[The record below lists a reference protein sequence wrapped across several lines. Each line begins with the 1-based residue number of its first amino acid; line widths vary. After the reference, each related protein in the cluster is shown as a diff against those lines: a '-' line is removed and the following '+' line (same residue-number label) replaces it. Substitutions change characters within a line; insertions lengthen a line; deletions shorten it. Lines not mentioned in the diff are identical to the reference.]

1 MARSWLAMRNRGPLS
16 RLYWCAMAT
25 TSTRLTYAD
34 LVAMPEDG
42 KRHELIDGEHYVT
55 PSPTLRHQLVLSHLH
70 LDLGGYVEANGLGQA
85 FFAPLD
91 VILSDY
97 DVVEPDL
104 LFVSTER
111 LEQIG
116 RAYIHAA
123 PDLVVEVLSPGT
135 RRIDATKKLRLYEKF
150 GVAEY
155 WMIDPEAEW
164 VDVYRAGSG
173 QPPELPGLHHLAR
186 LIRERGDGPLTSPL
200 FPGLALQLDRL
211 FR

>member
-1 MARSWLAMRNRGPLS
+1 
-16 RLYWCAMAT
+16 MAT

-34 LVAMPEDG
+34 LVAMPDDG

-55 PSPTLRHQLVLSHLH
+55 PSPTLRHQLVLANLH
-70 LDLGGYVEANGLGQA
+70 LDLGGYVEANNLGQV

-91 VILSDY
+91 VVLSDY

-104 LFVSTER
+104 LFVTTER
-111 LEQIG
+111 LERIG
-116 RAYIHAA
+116 RAYIHGA
-123 PDLVVEVLSPGT
+123 PDLAVEVLSPGT
-135 RRIDATKKLRLYEKF
+135 RKIDATKKLRLYEKF

-164 VDVYRAGSG
+164 VEVYRAGTAG
-173 QPPELPGLHHLAR
+173 GHGLQQAAR
-186 LIRERGDGPLTSPL
+186 LLRERGDGPLTSPL

>member
-1 MARSWLAMRNRGPLS
+1 
-16 RLYWCAMAT
+16 MAT

-42 KRHELIDGEHYVT
+42 KRHELIDGEHYAT
-55 PSPTLRHQLVLSHLH
+55 PSPTLRDQLVLATLH
-70 LDLGGYVEANGLGQA
+70 LYLGADGEANGLGKA

-97 DVVEPDL
+97 AVVEPDL
-104 LFVSTER
+104 LFVTTER
-111 LEQIG
+111 LERIG

-135 RRIDATKKLRLYEKF
+135 RKIDATKKLRLYEKF

-155 WMIDPEAEW
+155 WMIAPEAEW
-164 VDVYRAGSG
+164 VEVYRAGSAG
-173 QPPELPGLHHLAR
+173 GHGLHHAAR
-186 LIRERGDGPLTSPL
+186 LLRERGDGPLTSPL
-200 FPGLALQLDRL
+200 FPGFALQLERL

>member
-1 MARSWLAMRNRGPLS
+1 
-16 RLYWCAMAT
+16 MAT

-34 LVAMPEDG
+34 LLAMPEDG
-42 KRHELIDGEHYVT
+42 KRHELIDGEHFVT
-55 PSPTLRHQLVLSHLH
+55 PAPTTRHQLVLGNLH
-70 LDLGGYVEANGLGQA
+70 LDLGSYVEANGLGKVL
-85 FFAPLD
+85 FAPLD

-111 LEQIG
+111 LARIG
-116 RAYIHAA
+116 RPYIHAA

-135 RRIDATKKLRLYEKF
+135 RKIDATKKLRLYEKF

-164 VDVYRAGSG
+164 VEVYRAGSDS
-173 QPPELPGLHHLAR
+173 EHGLHPAAR
-186 LIRERGDGPLTSPL
+186 LLRERGDGPLTSPL
-200 FPGLALQLDRL
+200 FPGLDLQLDRL
-211 FR
+211 FRSLPGRRPSSQAITEFGVRPSR

>member
-1 MARSWLAMRNRGPLS
+1 
-16 RLYWCAMAT
+16 MAT

-55 PSPTLRHQLVLSHLH
+55 PSPTLRHQLVLGHLH
-70 LDLGGYVEANGLGQA
+70 LDLGAYVEANGLGQA

-111 LEQIG
+111 LARIG
-116 RAYIHAA
+116 GPYIHAA

-135 RRIDATKKLRLYEKF
+135 RRIDATKKLRLYENF

-164 VDVYRAGSG
+164 VDVYRAGSS
-173 QPPELPGLHHLAR
+173 QPPELPRLHRLAR

>member
-1 MARSWLAMRNRGPLS
+1 
-16 RLYWCAMAT
+16 MAT

-55 PSPTLRHQLVLSHLH
+55 PSPTLRHQLVLGNLH
-70 LDLGGYVEANGLGQA
+70 LDLGGYVEANGIGKT

-104 LFVSTER
+104 LFVSRER
-111 LEQIG
+111 LARIG
-116 RAYIHAA
+116 GPYIHAA
-123 PDLVVEVLSPGT
+123 PDLAVEVLSPGT
-135 RRIDATKKLRLYEKF
+135 RRIDATQKLRVYEKF

-164 VDVYRAGSG
+164 VEVHRASSAGG
-173 QPPELPGLHHLAR
+173 HALHQIAR
-186 LIRERGDGPLTSPL
+186 LLRERGDGPLTSPL
-200 FPGLALQLDRL
+200 FPGFALQLDRL

>member
-1 MARSWLAMRNRGPLS
+1 
-16 RLYWCAMAT
+16 MAT

-55 PSPTLRHQLVLSHLH
+55 PSPTPRHQLVLGHLH
-70 LDLGGYVEANGLGQA
+70 LDLAGYVEANGLGQV

-91 VILSDY
+91 VVLSDY

-111 LEQIG
+111 LARIG
-116 RAYIHAA
+116 RAYINAA
-123 PDLVVEVLSPGT
+123 PDLAVEVLSPGT
-135 RRIDATKKLRLYEKF
+135 RKIDATKKLRLYEKF

-164 VDVYRAGSG
+164 VEVYRAGSG
-173 QPPELPGLHHLAR
+173 GGGELSGLHQAAR
-186 LIRERGDGPLTSPL
+186 LLRERGDGPLTSPL
-200 FPGLALQLDRL
+200 FPGLDLQLDRL

>member
-1 MARSWLAMRNRGPLS
+1 
-16 RLYWCAMAT
+16 MAT

-42 KRHELIDGEHYVT
+42 KRHELIDGEHFVT
-55 PSPTLRHQLVLSHLH
+55 PSPTLRHQLVLGNLY
-70 LDLGGYVEANGLGQA
+70 LDLAGYVEANGLGKA

-91 VILSDY
+91 VVLSDY

-104 LFVSTER
+104 LFVTTER
-111 LEQIG
+111 LERIG

-123 PDLVVEVLSPGT
+123 PDLAVEVLSPGT
-135 RRIDATKKLRLYEKF
+135 RRIDATKKLRVYEKF

-155 WMIDPEAEW
+155 WMIDPDAEW
-164 VDVYRAGSG
+164 VEVHRAASAGG
-173 QPPELPGLHHLAR
+173 HGLHHVAR
-186 LIRERGDGPLTSPL
+186 LLRERGDGPLTSPL

>member
-1 MARSWLAMRNRGPLS
+1 
-16 RLYWCAMAT
+16 MAT

-34 LVAMPEDG
+34 LIAMPADG

-55 PSPTLRHQLVLSHLH
+55 PAPTFRHQLVLSHLH
-70 LDLGGYVEANGLGQA
+70 LDLGSYVEANGLGQVC
-85 FFAPLD
+85 FAPLD
-91 VILSDY
+91 VVLSDH

-111 LEQIG
+111 LAGIG
-116 RAYIHAA
+116 HAYVHIA

-135 RRIDATKKLRLYEKF
+135 RRIDATKKLCLYEKF

-155 WMIDPEAEW
+155 WMIDPDAEW
-164 VDVYRAGSG
+164 VEVYRPASG
-173 QPPELPGLHHLAR
+173 GGQGLHQAAR
-186 LIRERGDGPLTSPL
+186 LTRERSDGPLTSPL
-200 FPGLALQLDRL
+200 FPGFALQLDRL

>member
-1 MARSWLAMRNRGPLS
+1 
-16 RLYWCAMAT
+16 MAT
-25 TSTRLTYAD
+25 TFTRLTYAD

-42 KRHELIDGEHYVT
+42 KRHELIDGEHFVT
-55 PSPTLRHQLVLSHLH
+55 PAPATRHQLVLGHLY
-70 LDLGGYVEANGLGQA
+70 LDLAGYVEANGLGQV

-91 VILSDY
+91 VVLSDY

-111 LEQIG
+111 LERIG
-116 RAYIHAA
+116 RAYVDAA

-150 GVAEY
+150 GAAEY

-164 VDVYRAGSG
+164 VEVYRASSAGG
-173 QPPELPGLHHLAR
+173 QGLHQAAR
-186 LIRERGDGPLTSPL
+186 LLRERGDGPLTSPL
-200 FPGLALQLDRL
+200 FPGFALQLDRL

>member
-1 MARSWLAMRNRGPLS
+1 
-16 RLYWCAMAT
+16 MAT

-55 PSPTLRHQLVLSHLH
+55 PSPTTRHQLVLAHLH
-70 LDLGGYVEANGLGQA
+70 LDLGGYVETNGLGQV

-104 LFVSTER
+104 LFVATER
-111 LEQIG
+111 LERIG

-123 PDLVVEVLSPGT
+123 PDLAVEVLSPGT
-135 RRIDATKKLRLYEKF
+135 RKIDATKKLRLYEKF

-164 VDVYRAGSG
+164 VEVHRASSAG
-173 QPPELPGLHHLAR
+173 EPGLHPAAR
-186 LIRERGDGPLTSPL
+186 LLRERGDGPLTSPL
-200 FPGLALQLDRL
+200 FPGFALQLDRL

>member
-1 MARSWLAMRNRGPLS
+1 
-16 RLYWCAMAT
+16 MAT

-55 PSPTLRHQLVLSHLH
+55 PSPTLRHQLVLGNLH
-70 LDLGGYVEANGLGQA
+70 LDLGAYVEANGLGKV

-91 VILSDY
+91 VVLSDH

-104 LFVSTER
+104 LFVSTARTEA
-111 LEQIG
+111 LG
-116 RAYIHAA
+116 RAYVHAA

-135 RRIDATKKLRLYEKF
+135 RKIDATKKLRLYEKF

-155 WMIDPEAEW
+155 WMIDPEDEW
-164 VDVYRAGSG
+164 VEVYRAASG
-173 QPPELPGLHHLAR
+173 GHGLHQAAR

-200 FPGLALQLDRL
+200 FPGFALQLSRL

>member
-1 MARSWLAMRNRGPLS
+1 
-16 RLYWCAMAT
+16 MAT

-34 LVAMPEDG
+34 LLAMPEDG
-42 KRHELIDGEHYVT
+42 KRHELIDGEHFVT
-55 PSPTLRHQLVLSHLH
+55 PSPTLRHQLVLGQLH
-70 LDLGGYVEANGLGQA
+70 LDLGGYLEANGLGKA

-104 LFVSTER
+104 LFVTTER
-111 LEQIG
+111 LERIG

-164 VDVYRAGSG
+164 VEVFRPGGAG
-173 QPPELPGLHHLAR
+173 LPGLHHAAR
-186 LIRERGDGPLTSPL
+186 LLREHGDGPLTSPL

>member
-1 MARSWLAMRNRGPLS
+1 
-16 RLYWCAMAT
+16 MAT

-55 PSPTLRHQLVLSHLH
+55 PAPTTRHQLVLGHLH
-70 LDLGGYVEANGLGQA
+70 LDLAGYVEANGLGQV

-91 VILSDY
+91 VVLSDY

-111 LEQIG
+111 LERIG

-135 RRIDATKKLRLYEKF
+135 RKIDATKKLRLYEKF
-150 GVAEY
+150 GVVEY

-164 VDVYRAGSG
+164 VEVYRAGSG
-173 QPPELPGLHHLAR
+173 GGHGLQQAAR
-186 LIRERGDGPLTSPL
+186 LLRERGDGPLTSPL
-200 FPGLALQLDRL
+200 FPGLGLQLDRL

>member
-1 MARSWLAMRNRGPLS
+1 
-16 RLYWCAMAT
+16 MAT

-55 PSPTLRHQLVLSHLH
+55 PAPTLRHQLVLGHLH
-70 LDLGGYVEANGLGQA
+70 LDLAGWVEANGLGQV

-91 VILSDY
+91 VVLSDH

-104 LFVSTER
+104 LFVSTAR
-111 LEQIG
+111 LDRLG
-116 RAYIHAA
+116 RAYVHDA

-135 RRIDATKKLRLYEKF
+135 RKIDATKKLRLYERF

-155 WMIDPEAEW
+155 WMIDPDAEW
-164 VDVYRAGSG
+164 VEVHRAGSAG
-173 QPPELPGLHHLAR
+173 KPGLHPAAR
-186 LIRERGDGPLTSPL
+186 LLRERGDGPLTSPL
-200 FPGLALQLDRL
+200 FPGFALQLDRL

>member
-1 MARSWLAMRNRGPLS
+1 
-16 RLYWCAMAT
+16 MAT
-25 TSTRLTYAD
+25 ASTRLTYAD

-55 PSPTLRHQLVLSHLH
+55 PSPTLRHQLVLGHLH
-70 LDLGGYVEANGLGQA
+70 LDLAGYVEANGLGQVC
-85 FFAPLD
+85 FAPLD

-104 LFVSTER
+104 LFVTTER
-111 LEQIG
+111 LERIG

-135 RRIDATKKLRLYEKF
+135 RKIDATKKLRLYEKF

-155 WMIDPEAEW
+155 WMIDPELDW
-164 VDVYRAGSG
+164 VEVHRAGSG
-173 QPPELPGLHHLAR
+173 GLQGLHQAAR
-186 LIRERGDGPLTSPL
+186 LVRERGDGPLTSPL
-200 FPGLALQLDRL
+200 FPGLTLQLDRL
-211 FR
+211 FRQLPGQ

>member
-1 MARSWLAMRNRGPLS
+1 
-16 RLYWCAMAT
+16 MAT

-42 KRHELIDGEHYVT
+42 KRHELIDGEHFVT
-55 PSPTLRHQLVLSHLH
+55 PAPTLRHQLVLGHLY
-70 LDLGGYVEANGLGQA
+70 LDLGGYVEANDLGQV

-91 VILSDY
+91 VVLSDH

-111 LEQIG
+111 LDRLG
-116 RAYIHAA
+116 RAYVSVA

-155 WMIDPEAEW
+155 WMIDPEQEW
-164 VDVYRAGSG
+164 VEVYRAGSEG
-173 QPPELPGLHHLAR
+173 QGLHQAAR
-186 LIRERGDGPLTSPL
+186 LVRQHGDGPLTSPL
-200 FPGLALQLDRL
+200 FPGFVLQLDRL

>member
-1 MARSWLAMRNRGPLS
+1 
-16 RLYWCAMAT
+16 MAT

-42 KRHELIDGEHYVT
+42 KRHELIDGEHFVT
-55 PSPTLRHQLVLSHLH
+55 PSPTFRHQLVLGNLH
-70 LDLGGYVEANGLGQA
+70 LDLGSYVEANGLGKA
-85 FFAPLD
+85 CFAPLD

-104 LFVSTER
+104 LFVTTER
-111 LEQIG
+111 LARIG

-123 PDLVVEVLSPGT
+123 PDLAVEVLSPST
-135 RRIDATKKLRLYEKF
+135 RKIDATKKLRLYEKF

-155 WMIDPEAEW
+155 WMIDPEDEW
-164 VDVYRAGSG
+164 VEVYRSVSA
-173 QPPELPGLHHLAR
+173 EHPGLHQTAR
-186 LIRERGDGPLTSPL
+186 LLRQRGDGPLTSPL
-200 FPGLALQLDRL
+200 FPGFALQLDRL

>member
-1 MARSWLAMRNRGPLS
+1 
-16 RLYWCAMAT
+16 MAT

-42 KRHELIDGEHYVT
+42 KRHELIDGEHFVT
-55 PSPTLRHQLVLSHLH
+55 PSPTLRHQLVLGHLH
-70 LDLGGYVEANGLGQA
+70 LDLAGYVEANGLGQA

-91 VILSDY
+91 VILSDH

-111 LEQIG
+111 LERIG
-116 RAYIHAA
+116 RPYVHAA
-123 PDLVVEVLSPGT
+123 PDLVVEVLSPAT
-135 RRIDATKKLRLYEKF
+135 WKIDATKKLRLYEKF

-155 WMIDPEAEW
+155 WMIDPDREW
-164 VDVYRAGSG
+164 VEVYRAGSG
-173 QPPELPGLHHLAR
+173 GLQGLHQAAR
-186 LIRERGDGPLTSPL
+186 LVKERGDGPLTSPL
-200 FPGLALQLDRL
+200 FPDFVLQLDRL

>member
-1 MARSWLAMRNRGPLS
+1 
-16 RLYWCAMAT
+16 MAT

-55 PSPTLRHQLVLSHLH
+55 PSQTPRHQLVLGHLH
-70 LDLGGYVEANGLGQA
+70 LDLAGYVEANGLGQV

-104 LFVSTER
+104 LFVTTER
-111 LEQIG
+111 LERIG

-135 RRIDATKKLRLYEKF
+135 RKIDATKKLRLYEKF

-164 VDVYRAGSG
+164 VEVHRASSAGG
-173 QPPELPGLHHLAR
+173 HGLHQAAR
-186 LIRERGDGPLTSPL
+186 LLRERGDGPLTSPL
-200 FPGLALQLDRL
+200 FPRLALQLDRL

>member
-1 MARSWLAMRNRGPLS
+1 
-16 RLYWCAMAT
+16 MAT

-55 PSPTLRHQLVLSHLH
+55 PAPTTRHQLVLGHLY
-70 LDLGGYVEANGLGQA
+70 LDLAGYVEANGLGQA

-91 VILSDY
+91 VVLSDY

-111 LEQIG
+111 LARIG
-116 RAYIHAA
+116 RAYVHAA
-123 PDLVVEVLSPGT
+123 PDLAVEVLSPGT
-135 RRIDATKKLRLYEKF
+135 RKIDATKKLRLYEKF

-164 VDVYRAGSG
+164 VEVYRASSVG
-173 QPPELPGLHHLAR
+173 EHRLHQAAR
-186 LIRERGDGPLTSPL
+186 LLRERGDGPLTSPL
-200 FPGLALQLDRL
+200 FPGLVLQLDRL

>member
-1 MARSWLAMRNRGPLS
+1 
-16 RLYWCAMAT
+16 MAT

-34 LVAMPEDG
+34 LVAMPDDG

-55 PSPTLRHQLVLSHLH
+55 PAPTTRHQLVLGNLY
-70 LDLGGYVEANGLGQA
+70 LDLAGYVEANGLGKT

-91 VILSDY
+91 VVLSDY

-104 LFVSTER
+104 LFVTIER
-111 LEQIG
+111 LERIG
-116 RAYIHAA
+116 RAYIDAA

-135 RRIDATKKLRLYEKF
+135 RKTDATKKLRLYEKF

-164 VDVYRAGSG
+164 VEVHRTGSAGG
-173 QPPELPGLHHLAR
+173 HGLHQIAR
-186 LIRERGDGPLTSPL
+186 LLRERGDGPLTSPL
-200 FPGLALQLDRL
+200 FPGLVLQLDRL